1 MKSNNTSIFWFRQDL
16 RLEDNPALTAA
27 LASQRC
33 YLVYIWAPEEESP
46 WEPGGASRVFL
57 HESLS
62 DLERQIAAAGG
73 RLHFFKAGR
82 GQTFS
87 SSLSALQAIAEN
99 CGARSIYW
107 NRRYEP
113 EVIRRDSEI
122 KAALKASGLTVETFN
137 GALLKEPWQVKTK
150 EGKPFQV
157 FTPFWRACLNEL
169 DLEPP
174 LPVPADLHRAGNLGQ
189 ALPDTVS
196 VPDLAL
202 LPSISW
208 HKSIVASYA
217 AGEREAHQAL
227 EHFLKNALAN
237 YSIDRDKPHRQGVSR
252 LSTYLHFGQISPRTV
267 WHRTKAY
274 SARSKNC
281 QEAAAAFLRELGW
294 REFSHHL
301 LFHFPETTQT
311 PLRKDFLHF
320 PWQKDEALLKAWQK
334 GLTGY
339 PIVDAGMR
347 ELWQTGIMHNRVRM
361 ITASFL
367 VKHLLQ
373 PWQEGAQWFWDTLID
388 ADLAQ
393 NTLGWQWTAGC
404 GADAAPYFRIFNPM
418 LQGEKFDPDGLY
430 IKRYVPELAALGS
443 KYIHAPWTAPPEV
456 LRKAGITLGTT
467 YPGPIVDHSEA
478 RQRALAAFQ
487 TLKELKAVCTS

>member
-1 MKSNNTSIFWFRQDL
+1 MKTDQVSIFWFRQDL
-16 RLEDNPALTAA
+16 RLEDNPALTSA
-27 LASQRC
+27 LARERC

-46 WEPGGASRVFL
+46 WEPGAASRVFL
-57 HESLS
+57 HESLL
-62 DLERQIAAAGG
+62 DLQEKIAARGG
-73 RLHFFKAGR
+73 RLHCFRAGP
-82 GQTFS
+82 GQTFP
-87 SSLSALQAIAEN
+87 SSLAVLQAIAEAGN
-99 CGARSIYW
+99 AGSIYW

-113 EVIRRDSEI
+113 KIIKRDSEI
-122 KAALKASGLTVETFN
+122 KAALKAFGLTVETCN

-174 LPVPADLHRAGNLGQ
+174 LPAPASLHRTGSSSHGLPRAVAVADLE
-189 ALPDTVS
+189 
-196 VPDLAL
+196 L
-202 LPSISW
+202 LPALNWYKGI
-208 HKSIVASYA
+208 ADSYP
-217 AGEREAHQAL
+217 AGESEAQRAL
-227 EHFLKNALAN
+227 EHFLKHALTN

-252 LSTYLHFGQISPRTV
+252 LSTYLHFGQVSPRTV
-267 WHRTKAY
+267 WHRTKAGNIAARE
-274 SARSKNC
+274 SADASAC
-281 QEAAAAFLRELGW
+281 FLRELGW

-301 LFHFPETTQT
+301 LYHFPETTET
-311 PLRKDFLHF
+311 PLRKDFLNF
-320 PWQKDEALLKAWQK
+320 PWHKDEELLKAWQK

-373 PWQEGAQWFWDTLID
+373 PWQEGARWFWDTLID

-430 IKRYVPELAALGS
+430 IKRYVPELAGLGS
-443 KYIHAPWTAPPEV
+443 KYIHAPWTAPPQV
-456 LRKAGITLGTT
+456 LEKSGITLGIT
-467 YPGPIVDHSEA
+467 YPAPIVDHGEA

-487 TLKELKAVCTS
+487 TLKELKTAVSG